1 MKGAILIL
9 LSLLAISGNS
19 VAQSSDSTK
28 VQGTD
33 SAKVYRKRV
42 LESTEVSLLMS
53 FYNQDGSH
61 SPVNGGIGTEK
72 LEDIT
77 PTLVISIPLNNND
90 VLTFDAG
97 ISAYTSAS
105 SSNINPFMSVSS
117 TLKSAPLFTTTAASR
132 NSGGG
137 GTIITTPTNSTPAV
151 PSKPYGTP
159 WLASTG
165 ASHSD
170 VNKAIHT
177 DYSHSSDSRNLI
189 WGSNVA
195 YSKEYD
201 YISYGFGGN
210 VTRLFNE
217 KNTEIGLKGSA
228 YLDHWKPIYPTELRE
243 YADYGL
249 NFQSN
254 GYFKGVTVMD
264 NKGIA
269 STAYLP
275 SAFKPWDQTGRDSY
289 TLSFFASQILNKKLQ
304 AAFFF
309 DLVLQQGMLSTPYQR
324 VYFADKP
331 NYYIGYAAFIPVYTK
346 PDNNA
351 VYQLADDI
359 ERLPG
364 NRYKFPFG
372 VRASYYINETFVLKG
387 YYRYYLDN
395 WGLKAHTLNL
405 DLPVRFSQSFSVTPS
420 FRYYIQNQV
429 DYFAPF
435 ETHKSAEKF
444 YTSDYDLS
452 KFTAEQYSLALN
464 YTDIFTRLK
473 ISKLGFKNFNVRYSH
488 YSRSDGLSAN
498 IISFGIK
505 LVGDK

>member
-1 MKGAILIL
+1 MKRTIL
-9 LSLLAISGNS
+9 LFFCLLAISKFS
-19 VAQSSDSTK
+19 LAQGTDSTK
-28 VQGTD
+28 VY
-33 SAKVYRKRV
+33 KKKV

-72 LEDIT
+72 LEDKT
-77 PTLVISIPLNNND
+77 PTIVISIPLNLND
-90 VLTFDAG
+90 VLTIDAG

-105 SSNINPFMSVSS
+105 SSNINPFMGGSS
-117 TLKSAPLFTTTAASR
+117 TLKNAPLFTTTAASR
-132 NSGGG
+132 G
-137 GTIITTPTNSTPAV
+137 GTVITTPTTTPTQAT
-151 PSKPYGTP
+151 PSKTYGTP

-170 VNKAIHT
+170 MNKAIHT

-189 WGSNVA
+189 WGTNVSF
-195 YSKEYD
+195 SKEFD

-210 VTRLFNE
+210 VTGLFNE

-228 YLDHWKPIYPTELRE
+228 YIDTWKPIYPTELRE
-243 YADYGL
+243 YLDYGAS
-249 NFQSN
+249 FQTS

-264 NKGIA
+264 QSGNA
-269 STAYLP
+269 TTAYLP
-275 SAFKPWDQTGRDSY
+275 SAFKPWEQKGRNSY
-289 TLSFFASQILNKKLQ
+289 TLSFFTSQIITPKLQ

-309 DLVLQQGMLSTPYQR
+309 DLVLQKGMLSTPYQR

-331 NYYIGYAAFIPVYTK
+331 NYYIGYPAFIPVYTT
-346 PDNNA
+346 PDNTA

-359 ERLPG
+359 ERLPQS
-364 NRYKFPFG
+364 RYKFPFG

-395 WGLKAHTLNL
+395 WGLKAHTFSM
-405 DLPVRFSQSFSVTPS
+405 DLPIRLSQAFSFTPS
-420 FRYYIQNQV
+420 YRFYLQNQV
-429 DYFAPF
+429 DYFAPY
-435 ETHKSAEKF
+435 ETHLSTEKY

-452 KFTAEQYSLALN
+452 KFNANEYSLAFN

-473 ISKLGFKNFNVRYSH
+473 IGKLGFKNLNLKYSH
-488 YSRSDGLSAN
+488 YSRSDGLDAN
-498 IISFGIK
+498 IFSFGIK
-505 LVGDK
+505 FVGDK